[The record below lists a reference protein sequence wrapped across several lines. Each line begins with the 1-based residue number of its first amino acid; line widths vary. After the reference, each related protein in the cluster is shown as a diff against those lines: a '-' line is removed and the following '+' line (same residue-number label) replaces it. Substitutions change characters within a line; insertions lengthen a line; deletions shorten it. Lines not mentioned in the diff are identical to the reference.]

1 MEGELLLRDDR
12 EPVGFEWSKIRSV
25 TRSDLGIR
33 FVFGTGIALIAA
45 VAGMVVGPK
54 FGGLFL
60 AFPAILPASLT
71 LIGTAAFLKYGV
83 PALATR
89 ALRVIPPGVDAVIG
103 TDTLRFL
110 DRSTF
115 KPSNLTPVRQ
125 AQLRE
130 LFAEVTAGA
139 SPDSKHFRLELRRVG
154 SIGANALALPSG
166 IVVLTDELEH
176 LAKNDD
182 ELRGVFAHEVGH
194 LVNRHAMRMLLQSSA
209 TALLLV
215 GILGDV
221 SGVSSLVTAAPT
233 VLVNAA
239 YSRDFEREADGF
251 AFRWM
256 SQHGVAPERLGD
268 LLKRLAVAQSGDQD
282 GYLASHPDLGERIR
296 AARSHRETAR

>member
-1 MEGELLLRDDR
+1 VGAVNRLLQFSDGGSLEVLDNLEFDR
-12 EPVGFEWSKIRSV
+12 ALDAAGARTAEAPIRRLES
-25 TRSDLGIR
+25 RWR
-33 FVFGTGIALIAA
+33 YA
-45 VAGMVVGPK
+45 V
-54 FGGLFL
+54 L
-60 AFPAILPASLT
+60 AILAT
-71 LIGTAAFLKYGV
+71 LIGTAAFLKYGA
-83 PALATR
+83 PALASR
-89 ALRVIPPGVDAVIG
+89 ALGVIPPGVDAVIG
-103 TDTLRFL
+103 ADTLRFL

-115 KPSNLTPVRQ
+115 KPSNLTPLRQ
-125 AQLRE
+125 AQLRG

-139 SPDSKHFRLELRRVG
+139 SPDSSHFRLELRRGG

-239 YSRDFEREADGF
+239 YSRDFEREADEF

-256 SQHGVAPERLGD
+256 SRHAVAPERLGD
-268 LLKRLAVAQSGDQD
+268 LLKRLALAQGGDQS
-282 GYLASHPDLGERIR
+282 GYLASHPDLGERLR
-296 AARSHRETAR
+296 AARSHRETVRGRQ